1 MQVSVAKNT
10 TTNYLIVLIR
20 IFQGI
25 LVTRWLIGYLGD
37 AGYGFWMLLW
47 TFFGYAILVDFGA
60 GIAGQKYTSQELFKR
75 DIRHYNSII
84 SMIFTFHVIMALLII
99 IASVVISFH
108 LENLFHVH
116 DPSQLAYYKKCFFV
130 FALSSAALFPF
141 GVLNEILVGLHKIYI
156 KNLITA
162 GVRLVEM
169 TAFLIILKC
178 GGELFHIICCEALL
192 IASERFVPLIFVK
205 RLIPGFHM
213 RLQLYDREVFR
224 EVFDFSS
231 GSYIMEL
238 SKVLRVYTRNPIISK
253 YRGLE
258 DVGVFNISN
267 RLSALCSQ
275 AITQY
280 NNNVR
285 PVTTQLFHRGRIRML
300 RTFIMKSMQWNTF
313 MCCLIIIPAAL
324 LRDEAIIALFKK
336 DITPLIHQLSLL
348 SLIGAT
354 TAVTIT
360 QIPSTVLLMCEKH
373 HLIAKVNMAEAV
385 FVIVTTILFL
395 RAGYSIICIEII
407 SILISVFIFFF
418 IRFPLMLKIIHGKFL
433 NVFCGIYLPPLLAAV
448 PATAVLIACR
458 QILAGRVNNFLFC
471 AICGT
476 IYAVIYLLTAW
487 QFLISRTKKDLW
499 KRRVTLQVRK
509 RLPKKG

>member
-10 TTNYLIVLIR
+10 TTNYLVVLIR

-47 TFFGYAILVDFGA
+47 TFFGYALLVDFGA

-84 SMIFTFHVIMALLII
+84 SLIFTFHVLMAFLII
-99 IASVVISFH
+99 IATVVMSFY
-108 LENLFHVH
+108 LEDLFHVH
-116 DPSQLAYYKKCFFV
+116 DPSQLAYYRKCFFV
-130 FALSSAALFPF
+130 FSLSAAVLFPY
-141 GVLNEILVGLHKIYI
+141 GVLNEILIGLHKIYI

-162 GVRLVEM
+162 GMRLVEM

-178 GGELFHIICCEALL
+178 GGGLFQIVCFEALL
-192 IASERFVPLIFVK
+192 MVAERLVPLIFIK

-224 EVFDFSS
+224 EVFGFSS
-231 GSYIMEL
+231 GSYMMEMAR
-238 SKVLRVYTRNPIISK
+238 VLRVHTRNPIISK
-253 YRGLE
+253 YCGLE
-258 DVGVFNISN
+258 GVGVFNISN
-267 RLSALCSQ
+267 RLSSICSQ
-275 AITQY
+275 AISQY
-280 NNNVR
+280 NINVR
-285 PVTTQLFHRGRIRML
+285 PVTTQLFHRGRIGML
-300 RTFIMKSMQWNTF
+300 RMFIEKSMQWNTF
-313 MCCLIIIPAAL
+313 MCCLIIIPAAI

-336 DITPLIHQLSLL
+336 DITPLIHQLSLI
-348 SLIGAT
+348 SLLG
-354 TAVTIT
+354 VTVFAAFT

-373 HLIAKVNMAEAV
+373 HLIAKINMAEA
-385 FVIVTTILFL
+385 FIVIVMNILFL
-395 RAGYSIICIEII
+395 RAGYSIVCIEII
-407 SILISVFIFFF
+407 SISTSMFIFFF
-418 IRFPLMLKIIHGKFL
+418 LKFPVMLKIIQGKFL

-448 PATAVLIACR
+448 PAAAVLLACR
-458 QILAGRVNNFLFC
+458 KILIGRTNEFLLC

-487 QFLISRTKKDLW
+487 QFLIGRTKKELW
-499 KRRVTLQVRK
+499 KRRVMLQVRK
-509 RLPKKG
+509 RFPKKV